1 LKDSGGAEIINQ
13 RAAFHEHEMSRS
25 FQPVILH
32 FDSLPSTNTEAARQA
47 DAGARE
53 GLCIVAREQT
63 AGRGRRERAWAS
75 PRDAGLYF
83 SVLLRPRIE
92 SQAWSLI
99 PLAAAL
105 AVRDA
110 LIEACELETDI
121 KWPNDL
127 LARGRKL
134 CGILSET
141 CDAGRACVVGI
152 GVNLRD
158 TAFPPEIAA
167 RATSVEAETARPP
180 DREALLVALTRH
192 LARRYEELQSHDG
205 VHATVRAWS
214 AASSYA
220 VGKRV
225 RVALGDEQSFE
236 GTTRGLERDGALR
249 VEDDSGATRIVR
261 AGDVMAVREM
271 MNEE

>member
-1 LKDSGGAEIINQ
+1 MRDS
-13 RAAFHEHEMSRS
+13 FHVH
-25 FQPVILH
+25 LLN

-47 DAGARE
+47 LLGARE

-92 SQAWSLI
+92 PPAWPLI

-110 LIEACELETDI
+110 LEEACELTTDI

-141 CDAGRACVVGI
+141 CDGGRACVVGI

-158 TAFPPEIAA
+158 AAFPPEIAA
-167 RATSVEAETARPP
+167 CATSVEAETAHAP
-180 DREALLVALTRH
+180 DREALLVALTRN

-205 VHATVRAWS
+205 KHATVRAWS

-220 VGKRV
+220 EGKRV
-225 RVALGDEQSFE
+225 RVALGDADSFE
-236 GTTRGLERDGALR
+236 GTTRRLEADGALR
-249 VEDDSGATRIVR
+249 VEDDSGAMRIVR
-261 AGDVMAVREM
+261 AGDVTALRQVSDESRDV
-271 MNEE
+271 

>member
-1 LKDSGGAEIINQ
+1 MRD
-13 RAAFHEHEMSRS
+13 S
-25 FQPVILH
+25 FQVHLLR

-53 GLCIVAREQT
+53 GLCVVAREQT

-83 SVLLRPRIE
+83 SLLLRPRIE
-92 SQAWSLI
+92 PPAWPLI

-110 LIEACELETDI
+110 LEEACELTTDI

-141 CDAGRACVVGI
+141 CDAARACVVGI
-152 GVNLRD
+152 GINLID
-158 TAFPPEIAA
+158 AAFPPEIATW
-167 RATSVEAETARPP
+167 ATSVEAETARSP

-192 LARRYEELQSHDG
+192 LARRYEELQSRDG
-205 VHATVRAWS
+205 KDATVRAWS

-220 VGKRV
+220 EGKRV
-225 RVALGDEQSFE
+225 RVTLGNEQSFE

-249 VEDDSGATRIVR
+249 VEDDSGTMRIVR
-261 AGDVMAVREM
+261 AGDVTALRQASDESRDV
-271 MNEE
+271 

>member
-1 LKDSGGAEIINQ
+1 MRDS
-13 RAAFHEHEMSRS
+13 FHIH
-25 FQPVILH
+25 ILN

-92 SQAWSLI
+92 SAAWSLI
-99 PLAAAL
+99 PLVAAL
-105 AVRDA
+105 AVRAA
-110 LIEACELETDI
+110 LIEACGLETDI

-127 LARGRKL
+127 LARGRKV

-141 CDAGRACVVGI
+141 CDTARACVVGI
-152 GVNLRD
+152 GINLSD
-158 TAFPPEIAA
+158 AAFPPEIAA
-167 RATSVEAETARPP
+167 HATSVEAETARAP
-180 DREALLVALTRH
+180 DREALLVALTRN

-205 VHATVRAWS
+205 QHATVRAWS

-220 VGKRV
+220 EGKRV
-225 RVALGDEQSFE
+225 RVALGDEDSFE
-236 GTTRGLERDGALR
+236 GTTRGLEADGALR
-249 VEDDSGATRIVR
+249 VETDDGATRIVR
-261 AGDVMAVREM
+261 AGDVLAVREM
-271 MNEE
+271 LNAE